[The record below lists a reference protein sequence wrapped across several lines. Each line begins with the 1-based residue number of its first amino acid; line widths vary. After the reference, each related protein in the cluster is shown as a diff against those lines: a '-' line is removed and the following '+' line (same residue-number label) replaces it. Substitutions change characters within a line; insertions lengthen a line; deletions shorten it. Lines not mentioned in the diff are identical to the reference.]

1 VCELIPYEQCVTMS
15 TPPVSVYESTDFVPK
30 ATAPNGYTFE
40 MHGCAVDEGDAGV
53 VNIVTAPG
61 VLNVA
66 SPPVS
71 IQGLTFNAQF
81 VPVDGGLEQ
90 ASGTL
95 TASKTYL
102 GTISAGPGSG
112 TLSALS
118 IPDADVPDGLPQPS
132 ALVDAGA
139 GSDADSGV
147 PDADGAVA
155 D

>member
-1 VCELIPYEQCVTMS
+1 MS

-30 ATAPNGYTFE
+30 AGAPDGYTFE
-40 MHGCAVDEGDAGV
+40 MHGCAIDEGDAGA

-61 VLNVA
+61 VLNVT
-66 SPPVS
+66 SPAVS
-71 IQGLTFNAQF
+71 IQGLTFTAQF

-102 GTISAGPGSG
+102 GTIAAGPGAG

-132 ALVDAGA
+132 ALIDAGA
-139 GSDADSGV
+139 AEDGGAGG
-147 PDADGAVA
+147 PDADGAVS